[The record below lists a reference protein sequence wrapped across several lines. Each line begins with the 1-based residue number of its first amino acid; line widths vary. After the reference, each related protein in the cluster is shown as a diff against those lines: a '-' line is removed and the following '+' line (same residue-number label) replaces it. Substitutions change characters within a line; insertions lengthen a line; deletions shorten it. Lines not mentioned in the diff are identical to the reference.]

1 MTDQE
6 IEEAKK
12 MAAEWL
18 HGKTGNDDHY
28 QYMIRFYRLLLDLS
42 SKRRDA
48 LDAVSF

>member
-6 IEEAKK
+6 IEKAMKI
-12 MAAEWL
+12 ATEWL
-18 HGKTGNDDHY
+18 HRNTFHHDHY
-28 QYMIRFYRLLLDLS
+28 QYMIRFYRLLLEIS